1 MSAGP
6 IGSGIFNRRLLQTQ
20 RHRDQM
26 GLSNEMPGVGTD
38 IRPVTT
44 FGKCRLG
51 LKPGSERSRGRTV
64 PRRGWILT

>member
-1 MSAGP
+1 
-6 IGSGIFNRRLLQTQ
+6 
-20 RHRDQM
+20 M

-64 PRRGWILT
+64 PRRGWILA